1 MKSIIISADEIK
13 KNLKGYNP
21 EKVEKFHTESAKIA
35 DKNFIKYLNNKDFNN
50 VLLLCG
56 GTASGK
62 TELISEYLVD
72 REDSIIFDGTLSTT
86 EGAKIKIKNI
96 EKKNKRPIICFV
108 FPESYKESMFAFLN
122 RKRKF
127 DEKYFYKTHEG
138 SLKTILW
145 IAKNYPKIKIEIY
158 ESFYEGVKNMKFNQ
172 YKLPDRKYLIEF
184 LERRQYTKEDIL
196 RLII

>member
-96 EKKNKRPIICFV
+96 EKKNKRPIICFS
-108 FPESYKESMFAFLN
+108 FP
-122 RKRKF
+122 
-127 DEKYFYKTHEG
+127 
-138 SLKTILW
+138 
-145 IAKNYPKIKIEIY
+145 
-158 ESFYEGVKNMKFNQ
+158 
-172 YKLPDRKYLIEF
+172 
-184 LERRQYTKEDIL
+184 
-196 RLII
+196 